1 MRELFRGKTQ
11 KRMCEIEKI
20 KSPSIDEL
28 NSDDFYR
35 WMRDSLNENPFFPTM
50 VFHTDLYV
58 NYLESPIANIVSQLH
73 VVKKPILKR

>member
-28 NSDDFYR
+28 NSDDFCR
-35 WMRDSLNENPFFPTM
+35 RMRGSLNENPFFPTM
-50 VFHTDLYV
+50 VFHTELCE
-58 NYLESPIANIVSQLH
+58 LFGIADCKYCVAIARR
-73 VVKKPILKR
+73 KKPILKR